1 VVKFGNTRAPNT
13 GATEVIRATV
23 LFFSLLCS
31 THSGI
36 KRPGS
41 DAHHPAGQKNT
52 SIKQD
57 DNNGENQMKKL
68 LMATA
73 ALALGATSTF
83 AETKIG
89 MITTLSGGGAG
100 LGIDVRDG
108 FMLAIEQSGRDD
120 IEVVIEDD
128 QRKPDI
134 AVQLADKMVQSERV
148 DILTGIIWSNLAMA
162 VIPSVTAQGKF
173 YLSPN
178 AGPSALA
185 GQGCHENYFNVAW
198 QNDNLHEA
206 AGAYANSAGYSNS
219 FILAPNYPA
228 GQDALTGYKRTFAGE
243 LAGEVYTQLGQTDY
257 AAEIA
262 QIRAS
267 GADSVFFF
275 LPGGMGISFLKQYAD
290 SGVDLPVVG
299 PAFSFDQGILQAV
312 GDAALG
318 VVNTSQ
324 WNKDIDNPTNAAFVE
339 SFQAEYGRLP
349 SLYASQG
356 FDTANLILSALDK
369 AEVSDAD
376 AFREALRAADFD
388 STRGEFKFGP
398 NHHPIQT
405 IYAREVIKEGDV
417 FTNKII
423 GTALE
428 NQADVYAADCKM

>member
-1 VVKFGNTRAPNT
+1 MKH
-13 GATEVIRATV
+13 I
-23 LFFSLLCS
+23 LL
-31 THSGI
+31 
-36 KRPGS
+36 
-41 DAHHPAGQKNT
+41 A
-52 SIKQD
+52 
-57 DNNGENQMKKL
+57 
-68 LMATA
+68 A
-73 ALALGATSTF
+73 ALAATAGMAQ
-83 AETKIG
+83 AEVKVG

-108 FMLAIEQSGRDD
+108 FMLAVKQAGRDD
-120 IEVVIEDD
+120 IEVLIEDD

-134 AVQLADKMVQSERV
+134 AVQLADEMIQAEDV
-148 DILTGIIWSNLAMA
+148 DVLTGIIWSNLAMA
-162 VIPSVTAQGKF
+162 VVPAAVAQGKF

-185 GQGCHENYFNVAW
+185 GKGCHPNYFNVAW

-206 AGAYANSAGYSNS
+206 AGAYANSAGYANS

-228 GQDALTGYKRTFAGE
+228 GQDALTGYKRFYE
-243 LAGEVYTQLGQTDY
+243 SDLAGEVYTKLGQTDY

-267 GADSVFFF
+267 DADSVFFF

-290 SGVDLPVVG
+290 SGVDLPLIG

-324 WNKDIDNPTNAAFVE
+324 WNKDIDTPANAEFVE

-356 FDTANLILSALDK
+356 FDTANLLMSAMDK
-369 AEVSDAD
+369 ADVADAD
-376 AFREALRAADFD
+376 AFRAALTDADFT
-388 STRGEFKFGP
+388 STRGDFAFGP
-398 NHHPIQT
+398 NRHPVQD
-405 IYAREVIKEGDV
+405 IYVREVIKEGDV
-417 FTNKII
+417 YTNRILDVAI
-423 GTALE
+423 E
-428 NQADVYAADCKM
+428 DHADAYAAECPQ

>member
-1 VVKFGNTRAPNT
+1 MKLNKLAILP
-13 GATEVIRATV
+13 
-23 LFFSLLCS
+23 LLAAVAM
-31 THSGI
+31 
-36 KRPGS
+36 P
-41 DAHHPAGQKNT
+41 
-52 SIKQD
+52 
-57 DNNGENQMKKL
+57 
-68 LMATA
+68 
-73 ALALGATSTF
+73 ALAESDNGTV
-83 AETKIG
+83 KVG

-108 FMLAIEQSGRDD
+108 FLLAVQQAGNANLEL
-120 IEVVIEDD
+120 VIEDD

-134 AVQLADKMVQSERV
+134 AVQLADRMIQSDKV
-148 DILTGIIWSNLAMA
+148 DVLTGIIWSNLAMA
-162 VIPSVTAQGKF
+162 VVPSAVAQGKF

-185 GQGCHENYFNVAW
+185 GRGCDPNYFNVAW

-206 AGAYANSAGYSNS
+206 AGAYASSADYENT

-228 GQDALTGYKRTFAGE
+228 GVDALTGFKRFYEGE
-243 LAGEVYTQLGQTDY
+243 LSGELLTKLGQTDY
-257 AAEIA
+257 ASEIA

-312 GDAALG
+312 GAAALG

-324 WNKDIDNPTNAAFVE
+324 WNKDLDNAANAAFVA

-356 FDTANLILSALDK
+356 FDTANLLLSAMAVANIAD
-369 AEVSDAD
+369 ED
-376 AFREALRAADFD
+376 AFRDALKAANFD
-388 STRGEFKFGP
+388 SVRGDFAFAG
-398 NHHPIQT
+398 NNHPIQD
-405 IYAREVIKEGDV
+405 IYVREVIEEDGV
-417 FTNKII
+417 FTNRII
-423 GTALE
+423 GVALE
-428 NQADVYAADCKM
+428 DRSNAYLDDCSM

>member
-1 VVKFGNTRAPNT
+1 MNLKSLTLAASLAAIASMA
-13 GATEVIRATV
+13 GADG
-23 LFFSLLCS
+23 
-31 THSGI
+31 HSG
-36 KRPGS
+36 
-41 DAHHPAGQKNT
+41 
-52 SIKQD
+52 
-57 DNNGENQMKKL
+57 KL
-68 LMATA
+68 
-73 ALALGATSTF
+73 
-83 AETKIG
+83 KVG

-108 FMLAIEQSGRDD
+108 FMLAVKQSGNDK

-134 AVQLADKMVQSERV
+134 AVQLADKMIQSEKV
-148 DILTGIIWSNLAMA
+148 DVLTGIIWSNLAMA
-162 VIPSVTAQGKF
+162 VVPSATAQGKF

-185 GQGCHENYFNVAW
+185 GKGCHPNYFNVAW

-206 AGAYANSAGYSNS
+206 AGAYANSAGFKNS

-228 GQDALTGYKRTFAGE
+228 GQDALTGYKRQYNGA
-243 LAGEVYTQLGQTDY
+243 LAGEIFTKLGQKDY

-275 LPGGMGISFLKQYAD
+275 LPGGMGISFLKQYGD
-290 SGVDLPVVG
+290 SGVDIPVVG

-312 GDAALG
+312 GAAALG
-318 VVNTSQ
+318 VKNTSQ
-324 WNKDIDNPTNAAFVE
+324 WNKDIDNATNAAFVE
-339 SFQAEYGRLP
+339 TFQAEYGRLP

-356 FDTANLILSALDK
+356 FDTANLLLSAMGK
-369 AEVSDAD
+369 ADVGDAD
-376 AFREALRAADFD
+376 AFRAALKAAEFD
-388 STRGEFKFGP
+388 STRGDFKFGS
-398 NHHPIQT
+398 NHHPIQN
-405 IYAREVIKEGDV
+405 IYVREVIQEGDV

-428 NQADVYAADCKM
+428 NHGDVYAAECKM

>member
-1 VVKFGNTRAPNT
+1 
-13 GATEVIRATV
+13 
-23 LFFSLLCS
+23 
-31 THSGI
+31 
-36 KRPGS
+36 
-41 DAHHPAGQKNT
+41 
-52 SIKQD
+52 
-57 DNNGENQMKKL
+57 MKKI

-73 ALALGATSTF
+73 AAALMAAPAL
-83 AETKIG
+83 AETKVG

-108 FMLAIEQSGRDD
+108 FMLAIQQSGRDD

-134 AVQLADKMVQSERV
+134 AVQLADKMIQSEKV
-148 DILTGIIWSNLAMA
+148 DVLTGIIWSNLAMA
-162 VIPSVTAQGKF
+162 VVPSVTAQGKF

-178 AGPSALA
+178 AGPSPLA
-185 GQGCHENYFNVAW
+185 GKGCHPNYFNVAW

-206 AGAYANSAGYSNS
+206 AGAYANTAGYGNS
-219 FILAPNYPA
+219 FIMAPNYPA
-228 GQDALTGYKRTFAGE
+228 GTDALTGYKRTFEGDVAS
-243 LAGEVYTQLGQTDY
+243 EVYTQLGQTDY

-267 GADSVFFF
+267 GADSVYFF

-290 SGVDLPVVG
+290 SGVDIPVVG

-356 FDTANLILSALDK
+356 FDTANLLISAIEAAD
-369 AEVSDAD
+369 VSDAD
-376 AFREALRAADFD
+376 AFREALRAANFD
-388 STRGEFKFGP
+388 STRGDFSFGP
-398 NHHPIQT
+398 NHHPVQT
-405 IYAREVIKEGDV
+405 IYAREVVQEGDV

-428 NQADVYAADCKM
+428 NHSDAYAADCSM

>member
-1 VVKFGNTRAPNT
+1 
-13 GATEVIRATV
+13 
-23 LFFSLLCS
+23 
-31 THSGI
+31 
-36 KRPGS
+36 
-41 DAHHPAGQKNT
+41 
-52 SIKQD
+52 
-57 DNNGENQMKKL
+57 MKKFL
-68 LMATA
+68 LATATA
-73 ALALGATSTF
+73 ALCATPALADV
-83 AETKIG
+83 KIG

-108 FMLAIEQSGRDD
+108 FMLAISQSGRDD

-134 AVQLADKMVQSERV
+134 AVQLSDKMIQSERV
-148 DILTGIIWSNLAMA
+148 DIMTGIIWSNLAMA
-162 VIPSVTAQGKF
+162 VVPAAVNQDVF

-185 GQGCHENYFNVAW
+185 GKGCHKNYFNVAW

-206 AGAYANSAGYSNS
+206 AGAFANGAGYGNS
-219 FILAPNYPA
+219 FIMAPNYPA
-228 GQDALTGYKRTFAGE
+228 GQDALTGYKRFYEGD
-243 LAGEVYTQLGQTDY
+243 LAGEVFTKLGQTDY

-267 GADSVFFF
+267 DADSVFFF

-290 SGVDLPVVG
+290 SGIDLPVVG

-324 WNKDIDNPTNAAFVE
+324 WNKDIDNATNAAFVE

-356 FDTANLILSALDK
+356 FDTANLLVSALAK
-369 AEVSDAD
+369 ANPSDTD

-388 STRGEFKFGP
+388 STRGEFAFGS
-398 NHHPIQT
+398 NHHPVQT
-405 IYAREVIKEGDV
+405 IYAREVIQEGEL

-428 NQADVYAADCKM
+428 NHADAYAADCKM